1 LLPLL
6 SIAGAYTTV
15 ILAKGNGT
23 IDIIEDV
30 IALQSSPLP
39 GSADPL
45 LRTYTGIQ
53 ALDGHLAILVAFFA
67 PVADRSHADLALSAA
82 FGLGQFG
89 AAWALLT
96 LESLRAGNK
105 GRIVN

>member
-1 LLPLL
+1 MLPLL
-6 SIAGAYTTV
+6 SIAGAYTTL

-23 IDIIEDV
+23 LDIIEGV

-39 GSADPL
+39 GTIDPL

-53 ALDGHLAILVAFFA
+53 ALDGQLAILVTFFA
-67 PVADRSHADLALSAA
+67 PVADRSHADLALSGA

-105 GRIVN
+105 AKIVN